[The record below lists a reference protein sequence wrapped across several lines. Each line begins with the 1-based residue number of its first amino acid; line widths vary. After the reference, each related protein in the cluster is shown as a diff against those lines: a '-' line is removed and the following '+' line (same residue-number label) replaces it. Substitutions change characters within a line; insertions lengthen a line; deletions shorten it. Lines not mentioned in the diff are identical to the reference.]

1 MGILS
6 KLPEQ
11 LSELMKE
18 NNFTPVILAEKIG
31 VTRNA
36 ITRYLSG
43 VRLPSF
49 GVFVKLVETFNCSA
63 DFILGLVEYPPTNVI
78 FHPIPPFSQRFRELL
93 NSYNVSQYA
102 LHQKKS
108 IRYGAKR
115 KSCRLPYHIG
125 ILTLR
130 RHSKSPRHIAVGFC
144 WCTVRGSNS

>member
-78 FHPIPPFSQRFRELL
+78 FHSIPPFSQRFRELL
-93 NSYNVSQYA
+93 NSYKVSQYA
-102 LHQKKS
+102 LHQKTNLSYDNFNKWLKG
-108 IRYGAKR
+108 IT
-115 KSCRLPYHIG
+115 CPYIDNLIKLSQAFDCSVDYLIG
-125 ILTLR
+125 RVL
-130 RHSKSPRHIAVGFC
+130 
-144 WCTVRGSNS
+144 